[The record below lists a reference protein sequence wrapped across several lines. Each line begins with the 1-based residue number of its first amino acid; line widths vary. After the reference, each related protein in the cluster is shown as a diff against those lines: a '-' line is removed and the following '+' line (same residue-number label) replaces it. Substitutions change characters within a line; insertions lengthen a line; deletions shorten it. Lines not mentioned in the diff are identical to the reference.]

1 MNQTIPLFR
10 LPAFSARTLFISLA
24 CLAATA
30 VAQPIRLPDSFSQEH
45 PRLEVK
51 KADLPRLQQWVQQ
64 NEAARKTVARMRES
78 VDGYVTRCQADST
91 WMLSRLQMYWKTR
104 HTDVYIKGGVFDHAE
119 GTAPVPTVRFPG
131 ARDHITPYGAP
142 KPEDLLPY
150 SDDARGVYMVNR
162 SKPGTPMEWVEV
174 AKTGR
179 AIESIN
185 TQLIGLAHTAAW
197 LYRLTEDEK
206 YARFALGLFDTYMTG
221 MHYRETPHDITHG
234 HHETIAGLATFE
246 VIQEAALLTSL
257 TGIYDLLYQYLQQR
271 APRQVEVYTA
281 VFKKWA
287 EVQIHHGV
295 AFNNWNLIEA
305 RNVLNIAAVLEDN
318 RAYPDGKGRQYY
330 INNILNENSERQWSM
345 AKLLQQGFDST
356 TGIWNECPG
365 YSLNVLADFT
375 GVVQRFDKQFHHDL
389 LRDMPVL
396 EKAVPA
402 AAQYLFPNGFF
413 SAFGDSHYGRLSLT
427 PARQLLANAQL
438 HNKPQQINSFGRYL
452 KTLEAFNR
460 YTGELAI
467 AEKKEGIAATLLAEE
482 PAEGGTDTTQ
492 PGSITEYVTP
502 VFSVPKVSYLTL
514 RNGFDPVNGL
524 MVALSGSKGNHMHA
538 GGISMELFGKGMI
551 LAPEAGIGTSYFQP
565 DYSEYYSQFPA
576 HNTVAVDGISAY
588 PVMKSNHGFDVL
600 HSYPASGVKAGFFPL
615 VSFASVA
622 FLEPETQARQNR
634 LLGIIRT
641 SDTTGYYIDVF
652 RSARRDGKDK
662 MHDYFYHNMG
672 QQLTVTDS
680 AGTPLNLQPADR
692 LTFAG
697 GHLSAYDYFW
707 DKQSAVTAKDIQA
720 QFQLTMPDGPQ
731 LQMHLW
737 MKGENNREIFAVKA
751 PASKAIDRM
760 GLPQSIT
767 TLPLPTMVARQ
778 TGEAWNRPFAVVFEP
793 AIAGIPKNIAA
804 IRSFA
809 PQATATAVTGLAI
822 TTRNGSTQ
830 WVFCGADSEATARY
844 QQNWCNGVYG
854 VISEQDSHLQYLF
867 MGSGSSIGSGAYSI
881 TAQQPHATAALCK
894 QPDGWYFTADKAVTV
909 TLPAGMLTTGNR
921 LTVTEGNIIHTY
933 TGKTLRGNGSIR
945 VAFTLPAMSYSK
957 IQF

>member
-1 MNQTIPLFR
+1 MNQTILLFR
-10 LPAFSARTLFISLA
+10 LLAFSVKTVLLPLGSL
-24 CLAATA
+24 LAVAT
-30 VAQPIRLPDSFSQEH
+30 AQPIQLPADFSQQH
-45 PRLEVK
+45 PRLEVTNTQ
-51 KADLPRLQQWVQQ
+51 LPRLKAWTLQ
-64 NEAARKTVARMRES
+64 NETARKTVSRMRES
-78 VDGYVTRCQADST
+78 IDNYVTRCQADSS

-104 HTDVYIKGGVFDHAE
+104 HTEVYIKGGVFDHAE
-119 GTAPVPTVRFPG
+119 GEAPVPTVRFPG

-150 SDDARGVYMVNR
+150 ADDPRGVYLVNR
-162 SKPGTPMEWVEV
+162 SKPGAPMEWVEV

-179 AIESIN
+179 AIESVN
-185 TQLIGLAHTAAW
+185 TQLMGFAHTAAW
-197 LYRLTEDEK
+197 LYRLTDDDK
-206 YARFALGLFDTYMTG
+206 YARFAFGLFDTYMTG
-221 MHYRETPHDITHG
+221 MHYRETPHDLTHG

-271 APRQVEVYTA
+271 SPRQIEVYTA

-287 EVQIHHGV
+287 EVQINHGV

-330 INNILNENSERQWSM
+330 ISNILNTDSERQWSLY
-345 AKLLQQGFDST
+345 KLLQQGYDST

-375 GVVQRFDKQFHHDL
+375 GVVQRFDKQFQHDL
-389 LRDMPVL
+389 LPDMPVL

-438 HNKPQQINSFGRYL
+438 HRKPQQIAAFSRYL

-460 YTGELAI
+460 HTGEA
-467 AEKKEGIAATLLAEE
+467 ATPEKKEGIAATLLVEE
-482 PAEGGTDTTQ
+482 PVTATTDTTQ
-492 PGSITEYVTP
+492 PGSITAYVTP
-502 VFSVPKVSYLTL
+502 VFSAPKVSYLAL

-524 MVALSGSKGNHMHA
+524 MAALSGSKGNHMHA
-538 GGISMELFGKGMI
+538 GGISMELFGKGMV

-565 DYSEYYSQFPA
+565 DYGEYYSQFPA

-588 PVMKSNHGFDVL
+588 PVMKSNHGFELL

-634 LLGIIRT
+634 LLGIVRT

-652 RSARRDGKDK
+652 RSARQDGKDK
-662 MHDYFYHNMG
+662 MHDYFYHSMG
-672 QQLTVTDS
+672 QQLTVLDS
-680 AGTPLNLQPADR
+680 AGAPLNLQPTER

-707 DKQSAVTAKDIQA
+707 DKKSVVTDKDIQA
-720 QFQLTMPDGPQ
+720 QFQLTMPNGPE
-731 LQMHLW
+731 LQMHMW
-737 MKGENNREIFAVKA
+737 MKGEPNREVFAVKA
-751 PASKAIDRM
+751 PPSKAIDRM
-760 GLPQSIT
+760 GLPQSVA
-767 TLPLPTMVARQ
+767 TLPLPTIIARQ
-778 TGEAWNRPFAVVFEP
+778 TGAAWNKPFTVVLEP
-793 AIAGIPKNIAA
+793 ATAGIPKDITA
-804 IRSFA
+804 IQSFT
-809 PQATATAVTGLAI
+809 PQTSSVAVTGLTI
-822 TTRNGSTQ
+822 NTRNGSTQ
-830 WVFCGADSEATARY
+830 WVFCGADSTATASY
-844 QQNWCNGVYG
+844 QQRWSNGVYG
-854 VISEQDSHLQYLF
+854 VISEQGNQLQYLF

-881 TAQQPHATAALCK
+881 TAKQNNTAAALCK
-894 QPDGWYFTADKAVTV
+894 QSDGWYFAADKPVV
-909 TLPAGMLTTGNR
+909 LTLPLNSVTGNR
-921 LTVTEGNIIHTY
+921 LKLTADNTTREY
-933 TGKTLRGNGSIR
+933 TGKTLRTNGGIR
-945 VAFTLPAMSYSK
+945 VAFTLPAVTYSK